1 MNQYYG
7 FLEKSEFVDPEF
19 IACKTSSEL
28 CEWVETLL
36 NNGIKKGDIHIIEG
50 HDIPFNISIK
60 LDPLQ
65 RILSP
70 GSKTPTEE
78 AKIEPTINHPQTVE
92 ESDTEPGETH
102 AQRKKRGP
110 YKKRKQ
116 VKKEDQQAKLSGDYH
131 LPCMTCRNSHKD
143 ANGNYPPCKNAK
155 FTKTETGLEF
165 CSIWWDKDEVRHA

>member
-36 NNGIKKGDIHIIEG
+36 NNGIQKGDIHIIEG

-65 RILSP
+65 RILPP
-70 GSKTPTEE
+70 GLKTPVED
-78 AKIEPTINHPQTVE
+78 AKIEPTINPSQKVE
-92 ESDTEPGETH
+92 ESDTEPGKTPV
-102 AQRKKRGP
+102 QRKKRGP
-110 YKKRKQ
+110 YKQREPKAIAPTHD
-116 VKKEDQQAKLSGDYH
+116 EPIEDYH

-143 ANGNYPPCKNAK
+143 AKGNYPPCKDGK
-155 FTKTETGLEF
+155 FIKVANGLES
-165 CSIWWDKDEVRHA
+165 CTIWWGKDEVRHA